1 MSSDRERTEWEQGW
15 GGHETQQLE
24 RLSRVPLP
32 EKLRWLEEAHHLVL
46 HLSGAAPAPTPRAPD
61 DRRVTPSSVTR

>member
-24 RLSRVPLP
+24 RLSRAPLP
-32 EKLRWLEEAHHLVL
+32 EKWLFGE
-46 HLSGAAPAPTPRAPD
+46 SCG
-61 DRRVTPSSVTR
+61 

>member
-1 MSSDRERTEWEQGW
+1 MSSDRERIGWEQGW

-24 RLSRVPLP
+24 RLSRMPLP

-46 HLSGAAPAPTPRAPD
+46 HLLGAAPAPAPRAPD
-61 DRRVTPSSVTR
+61 DRRVTQSSVNR

>member
-15 GGHETQQLE
+15 GGHDTQQFE

-46 HLSGAAPAPTPRAPD
+46 HLSGTAAPAPSVPD